1 MWHFCQR
8 KTSFTTF
15 FHIFYIIFYNSSYC
29 SFKQIWVGGHAGIIG
44 LSFFNKV
51 CCIIM
56 PEDLK
61 GSIPFSKILLMEI
74 EKNRKEKKYLKK
86 QVHELQGLKK
96 KKRKAQEL
104 RERYFNNLIL
114 TFIKWSLW
122 KGFLIWKTME
132 LIRYSHLVKIKK
144 NSIKVTQCGIRLY
157 CKAGF

>member
-1 MWHFCQR
+1 
-8 KTSFTTF
+8 
-15 FHIFYIIFYNSSYC
+15 
-29 SFKQIWVGGHAGIIG
+29 
-44 LSFFNKV
+44 
-51 CCIIM
+51 M

-122 KGFLIWKTME
+122 KGFLI
-132 LIRYSHLVKIKK
+132 
-144 NSIKVTQCGIRLY
+144 
-157 CKAGF
+157 